1 MSLSHSQRDLVA
13 QEAGVMHQVS
23 HSSSV
28 STFCRNEIKDR
39 HNYKSVQQHIFIS
52 FSFSG
57 KKWLCP
63 SPPHMLDVIFVGNFP
78 RPTLNHSKEYLLFPH
93 YYNKLFDYSF
103 SARAYICH
111 TRLRLGFSCLREY
124 LFRINRCA
132 SSFCECG
139 IDIESVK
146 HLFLFCPRYAA
157 QRNLLLTSA
166 ANILGGHP
174 AAMLRNLILF
184 CTALN
189 L

>member
-1 MSLSHSQRDLVA
+1 
-13 QEAGVMHQVS
+13 MHQVS

-39 HNYKSVQQHIFIS
+39 HNYKSVEQHIFIS

-57 KKWLCP
+57 KKWLSP
-63 SPPHMLDVIFVGNFP
+63 STPPPPSICSMSFSLEIFHGP
-78 RPTLNHSKEYLLFPH
+78 PLNHNNEYLLFPH

-103 SARAYICH
+103 SGRASIYH

-132 SSFCECG
+132 SPFCACG

-166 ANILGGHP
+166 ANILGGHL

>member
-1 MSLSHSQRDLVA
+1 M
-13 QEAGVMHQVS
+13 
-23 HSSSV
+23 
-28 STFCRNEIKDR
+28 F
-39 HNYKSVQQHIFIS
+39 
-52 FSFSG
+52 
-57 KKWLCP
+57 
-63 SPPHMLDVIFVGNFP
+63 DVIFVGNFP
-78 RPTLNHSKEYLLFPH
+78 RPPLNHSNVYLLFPH

-103 SARAYICH
+103 SGRASIYH
-111 TRLRLGFSCLREY
+111 TRLRLGFSCLRGY
-124 LFRINRCA
+124 LFRTDRCA
-132 SSFCECG
+132 SPFCKCG

-166 ANILGGHP
+166 ANILGGHL